1 MKRTLL
7 LKHYLV
13 LSIILCLGFVHKVR
27 GQSLKERKAIAE
39 GNNKYLQENYRAAI
53 ADYSKVLSTN
63 AKDIKANFNIGN
75 AFYETKQYVK
85 AQEHYLTVAEN
96 TTNSKQKAEAY
107 YNIGNCFMKEHK
119 YKNAIES
126 YKNALRNDPKDNQV
140 RYNLALAKKL
150 NEQEERDSKDDQ
162 NKLKP
167 SEFAKKEK
175 QSADKKAEKGDFSN
189 AYKIMEEA
197 LQKDSTVSYFDD
209 YIKKLKELIILDT
222 IE

>member
-1 MKRTLL
+1 ML

-13 LSIILCLGFVHKVR
+13 LSIILCLGLVHKVN
-27 GQSLKERKAIAE
+27 GQSLKEREAIAE

-53 ADYSKVLSTN
+53 ADYSKVLSLN
-63 AKDIKANFNIGN
+63 SRDIKANFNIGN
-75 AFYETKQYVK
+75 AFYETKQYAK
-85 AQEHYLTVAEN
+85 AQEHYLTVIKN
-96 TTNSKQKAEAY
+96 TADSKQKAEAY
-107 YNIGNCFMKEHK
+107 YNIGNCFMKEQK

-126 YKNALRNDPKDNQV
+126 YKNALRNNPKDNQI
-140 RYNLALAKKL
+140 RYNLALARKL
-150 NEQEERDSKDDQ
+150 NEQDKKDSKDNQ

-175 QSADKKAEKGDFSN
+175 ELADKKAETGDFLN

-197 LQKDSTVSYFDD
+197 SQKDSTVSYFDD

>member
-1 MKRTLL
+1 
-7 LKHYLV
+7 
-13 LSIILCLGFVHKVR
+13 
-27 GQSLKERKAIAE
+27 
-39 GNNKYLQENYRAAI
+39 
-53 ADYSKVLSTN
+53 
-63 AKDIKANFNIGN
+63 
-75 AFYETKQYVK
+75 
-85 AQEHYLTVAEN
+85 
-96 TTNSKQKAEAY
+96 
-107 YNIGNCFMKEHK
+107 MKEHK

-175 QSADKKAEKGDFSN
+175 QSADKKAETGDFSN